1 MALDKETHE
10 SMRTQGNTGYP
21 RTENIYIIIII
32 NKRLFVFTHLQK
44 QLYDIRR
51 YEYMPKWIN
60 ISPTIFIGGVK
71 IKQ

>member
-1 MALDKETHE
+1 MNLMPWRGGAGNYDVLE
-10 SMRTQGNTGYP
+10 SAKIVYN
-21 RTENIYIIIII
+21 NNIIIII

-60 ISPTIFIGGVK
+60 ISPTIFIWWG
-71 IKQ
+71 